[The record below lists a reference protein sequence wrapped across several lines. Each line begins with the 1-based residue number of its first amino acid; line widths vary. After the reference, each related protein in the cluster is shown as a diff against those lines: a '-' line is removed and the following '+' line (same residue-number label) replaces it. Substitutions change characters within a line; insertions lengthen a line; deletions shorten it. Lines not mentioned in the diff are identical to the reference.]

1 LQQQRSGTLK
11 SAFQVG
17 FFLAVMILVLVP
29 LETGARRHQAFMEHP
44 RQSLYPGAND
54 DDLLGVY
61 TFLDA
66 QPGPLKHYQ
75 ENGQSAAT
83 IIENNSLYYG
93 ISPRLHLAL
102 LETVS
107 SLLSDAH
114 PTDALLQQ
122 PFGPGGP
129 TGFAAQIEWAS
140 RELRAG
146 LGPYEDS
153 PTIRF
158 EDDVTITLTLEQ
170 APEGVAVQR
179 FLAIGRSSTE
189 WRALVERFGQVFTDY
204 FQNELPDLVPPP
216 TAFTGSGFLH
226 LPWPEGTRVVHLA
239 YFDHVYPTVDTGG
252 DDNDRVITYLGESS
266 VQYNTHDGHDYYFPD
281 QPIGTPIRAAAPGVA
296 YARTHRGNGVVILHA
311 DGYETVYWHLDEF
324 ATLFDGHIDSNHGIW
339 VDTGET
345 LGTSGTTGFVYGSPH
360 LHFEVRRHGR
370 QVDPYGWY
378 GPGPDPCAAYA
389 GCAAGTWLWH
399 SSLRGTYDFTPPD
412 DRSETE
418 RKLEELATP
427 DHTAPIGTLSIN
439 PPDDLLFLARFD
451 EHVLQAVGHG
461 FPTYDA
467 LVGFDA
473 GRFGQS
479 VLLPPGAGLTYPISN
494 NLTLEAGS
502 ISLWAHL
509 PEHYPR
515 NSIERHYLFAASAT
529 PDDADDIYPGTLA
542 LRRDL
547 LGPDKAP
554 RWNFWTTPQE
564 GAHERHDLTVPD
576 TLEPGWHH
584 FAITWDTEQG
594 HKALYLDGEE
604 VATVRNVI
612 LPVDVGSVL
621 QIGRFT
627 HGGSQSGMWLDE
639 LAIFERELTEDEIA
653 ELARSETP
661 LPASADELAEALVQV
676 DTNAI
681 DNTGGIVA
689 LQLGL
694 DGKWEDPQP
703 YYDNFR
709 WRIPPVEGAHVLGV
723 RYFDRASN
731 STQLTQTFTLN
742 LPPQGSVRMTA
753 DTGMT
758 ATLVISA
765 TDAQEPI
772 SMQISADPDFDDAR
786 WQTLRTQLE
795 WEWPDGND
803 SSARDTRRTSATPDA
818 QILYVRF
825 RDDAGQISA
834 PLEVTFLQEKVYL
847 PLIVRGE

>member
-1 LQQQRSGTLK
+1 
-11 SAFQVG
+11 
-17 FFLAVMILVLVP
+17 MILVLAP
-29 LETGARRHQAFMEHP
+29 LEAGARRHGAFIERP
-44 RQSLYPGAND
+44 RQSLYLGASD
-54 DDLLGVY
+54 DDLLGVH

-66 QPGPLKHYQ
+66 HPGVLKHYHDN
-75 ENGQSAAT
+75 EQSAAT

-107 SLLSDAH
+107 NLLSEAH
-114 PTDALLQQ
+114 PSEDILQQ

-146 LGPYEDS
+146 FGPYENP

-158 EDDVTITLTLEQ
+158 EDGVTITLTLEQ

-179 FLAIGRSSTE
+179 FLAIGRSSTA
-189 WRALVERFGQVFTDY
+189 WRALVDRFGQVFTDY

-216 TAFTGSGFLH
+216 AAFTGSGFLH

-239 YFDHVYPTVDTGG
+239 YFDHVYPTVDTGR
-252 DDNDRVITYLGESS
+252 DDNDQVITYLGESS

-281 QPIGTPIRAAAPGVA
+281 QPIGTPIRATAPGVA

-324 ATLFDGHIDSNHGIW
+324 ASLFEGRVDSNQGIW
-339 VDTGET
+339 VETGEI
-345 LGTSGTTGFVYGSPH
+345 LGTSGMTGFVYGSPH
-360 LHFEVRRHGR
+360 LHFEVRHHGR

-378 GPGPDPCAAYA
+378 GPGRDPCAAYA
-389 GCAAGTWLWH
+389 GCAVSTWLWH
-399 SSLRGTYDFTPPD
+399 SSLRGSYDFTPPD

-418 RKLEELATP
+418 RRLEELATP

-439 PPDDLLFLARFD
+439 PPDDLIFLARFD
-451 EHVLQAVGHG
+451 DHVLQDVGHG
-461 FPTYDA
+461 FPVYDA
-467 LVGFDA
+467 LVEFAA
-473 GRFGQS
+473 GRYEKS
-479 VLLPPGAGLTYPISN
+479 VILPPGAGLTYPISN

-509 PEHYPR
+509 PEHYPQ
-515 NSIERHYLFAASAT
+515 NSIERHYLFAASAN
-529 PDDADDIYPGTLA
+529 PDAADDSYPGTLA

-547 LGPDKAP
+547 LGPAGSP
-554 RWNFWTTPQE
+554 RWDFWTTPQA
-564 GAHERHDLTVPD
+564 GAEERHDLTVPD

-584 FAITWDTEQG
+584 FAITWDAEQE
-594 HKALYLDGEE
+594 HKTLYLDGAE
-604 VATVRNVI
+604 VATAHNVV

-627 HGGSQSGMWLDE
+627 YGGNQSGMRLDE

-661 LPASADELAEALVQV
+661 LPASTTDLADPLVRV
-676 DTNAI
+676 DTNGI

-694 DGKWEDPQP
+694 NGKWEDPQP
-703 YYDNFR
+703 YYDGFH
-709 WRIPPVEGAHVLGV
+709 WRIPPTEGTHVLAV
-723 RYFDRASN
+723 RYFDRANN
-731 STQLTQTFTLN
+731 STQLTQTMTLN
-742 LPPQGSVRMTA
+742 LPPQGHVRLTA
-753 DTGMT
+753 ASEVT
-758 ATLVISA
+758 ATLAISA
-765 TDAQEPI
+765 TDAHEPI

-786 WQTLRTQLE
+786 WQSLRTQLA
-795 WEWPDGND
+795 WEWSFGND
-803 SSARDTRRTSATPDA
+803 TPADETRRHISTDPDTRV
-818 QILYVRF
+818 LYVRF
-825 RDDAGQISA
+825 RDDEGQVSV
-834 PLEVTFLQEKVYL
+834 PLEVTTLQQKVYL
-847 PLIVRGE
+847 PVILRGK